1 MKRASDGNLS
11 TSKVN
16 EMNDKLGCFGWAV
29 IIIILALILDNIA
42 NINAVQVRVLHAPE
56 PLLYWSLILLKA
68 LFHSVPLLG
77 FVFVGS

>member
-29 IIIILALILDNIA
+29 IIIILALILDNRA
-42 NINAVQVRVLHAPE
+42 NIKEVQVRVLDAPE
-56 PLLYWSLILLKA
+56 PLLYWSLIC
-68 LFHSVPLLG
+68 
-77 FVFVGS
+77 

>member
-29 IIIILALILDNIA
+29 IIIILALILDNRA
-42 NINAVQVRVLHAPE
+42 NI
-56 PLLYWSLILLKA
+56 KA

>member
-29 IIIILALILDNIA
+29 IIIILALILDNRA
-42 NINAVQVRVLHAPE
+42 NIKEVQVRLGHAPE

>member
-29 IIIILALILDNIA
+29 IIIILALILDNRA
-42 NINAVQVRVLHAPE
+42 NIKGGCDIT
-56 PLLYWSLILLKA
+56 SLFIME
-68 LFHSVPLLG
+68 
-77 FVFVGS
+77 